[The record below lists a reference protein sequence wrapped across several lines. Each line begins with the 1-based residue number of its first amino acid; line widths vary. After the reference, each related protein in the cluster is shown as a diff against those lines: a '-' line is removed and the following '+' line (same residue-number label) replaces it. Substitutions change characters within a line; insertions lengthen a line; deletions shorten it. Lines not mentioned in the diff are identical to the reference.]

1 MNIIFKW
8 IESSTFGALNDDFKI
23 EVLINCEFFNRNDE
37 VVFLETEVK
46 VSPLWSGII
55 SRPVCKELG
64 MRLSESIINI
74 KSAFEFERSL
84 LISKYEVL
92 LKHRHEHPEA
102 YVKQD
107 QEDKGNKIDLEKDW
121 RKYCC

>member
-8 IESSTFGALNDDFKI
+8 IESSTFGAVNDDFKI
-23 EVLINCEFFNRNDE
+23 EVLINCEFFNWNDE

-46 VSPLWSGII
+46 VSPLGSGII
-55 SRPVCKELG
+55 NWPVCKELG

-102 YVKQD
+102 YVK
-107 QEDKGNKIDLEKDW
+107 
-121 RKYCC
+121 